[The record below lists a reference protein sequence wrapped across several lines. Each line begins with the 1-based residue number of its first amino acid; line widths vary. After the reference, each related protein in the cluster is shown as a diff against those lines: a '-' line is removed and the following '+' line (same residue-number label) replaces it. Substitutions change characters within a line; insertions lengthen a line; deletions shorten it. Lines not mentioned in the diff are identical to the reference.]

1 MSAPSHLPTPT
12 TFTDLKRPSQTF
24 TDLSAPFTVQVIF
37 PSEDES
43 AGYVAI
49 GWRTHAYN
57 EFQERAVAGL
67 LWSYLTDSAA
77 SPLTEAFVESEDAVC
92 SGVYPS
98 ANTYAQGNNFISNV

>member
-1 MSAPSHLPTPT
+1 MVECSRLTVDARALAS
-12 TFTDLKRPSQTF
+12 TDLIPPSST
-24 TDLSAPFTVQVIF
+24 PPQVLF

-57 EFQERAVAGL
+57 EFQDRAVAGL

-77 SPLTEAFVESEDAVC
+77 SPLTEAFVESDDAVC

-98 ANTYAQGNNFISNV
+98 ANTYAQGK